1 MIWGRCSSFLVLALC
16 VMSLMG
22 QKPHKVQRQFLDG
35 VVSSVDGKVI
45 TQSELWGQGYLML
58 LQRGGKSA
66 LIKKFDE
73 EYLTAVL
80 QFMTM
85 QMLLAE
91 LGQQKYEMI
100 ADEGNVEE
108 NYNALLTYLGGKQ
121 EALKLFY
128 DHHLSPSLVRGFI
141 RRDNMA
147 SRALA
152 RLRKD
157 NVKKNKGSVENETM
171 TLLDSLIKSHEIVTL
186 RIKLP
191 SETTKIVPRPVNGH
205 TKNSSE

>member
-1 MIWGRCSSFLVLALC
+1 MNRMRYASWIVSVFF
-16 VMSLMG
+16 VMFLMG
-22 QKPHKVQRQFLDG
+22 QKPHKGQRLFLDG

-66 LIKKFDE
+66 LIKKIDE

-91 LGQQKYEMI
+91 MGQQKYEMI
-100 ADEGNVEE
+100 ADEGNVEK
-108 NYNALLTYLGGKQ
+108 NYNALLVYLGGKKT
-121 EALKLFY
+121 ALELFY
-128 DHHLSPSLVRGFI
+128 NHHLSPSLVRGFI

-171 TLLDSLIKSHEIVTL
+171 TLLDDLIKSHEIVTL
-186 RIKLP
+186 RIKIP
-191 SETTKIVPRPVNGH
+191 SATTKIVPRPENGH
-205 TKNSSE
+205 TKTSSE

>member
-1 MIWGRCSSFLVLALC
+1 MTWSRGTSLIVLLVCTMLA
-16 VMSLMG
+16 MG
-22 QKPHKVQRQFLDG
+22 QKTNKGQRQFLDG

-66 LIKKFDE
+66 LVKKIDE

-108 NYNALLTYLGGKQ
+108 NYNALLKYLGGKQ
-121 EALKLFY
+121 AALDLFY
-128 DHHLSPSLVRGFI
+128 ENHLTPSLVRGFI

-157 NVKKNKGSVENETM
+157 NVKKNMGTVENETM
-171 TLLDSLIKSHEIVTL
+171 MLLDNLIKSHEIVTL

-191 SETTKIVPRPVNGH
+191 SETSQIVPRPENGSQK
-205 TKNSSE
+205 TSSE